1 MSLQEQESRCLAGST
16 QSTFRG
22 ALRVLYV
29 CLAVMLLSAEKGV
42 PRKALGPVLVA
53 CLVCVSQRR
62 VAAGQRVNSCRRAHR
77 VTSPAGGSL
86 RGRRLCRALHLTVG
100 HADPEIPDAPAS
112 GWIIPIPATSGNR
125 ESRIRYSDQ
134 TGIPDFPNPDAD
146 QTGVPHFPDPGIPAK
161 SGFKSRLFFAAA
173 RTVIA
178 HWQRQAR
185 LVRFLAGV
193 PGWGQRPIVQRL
205 GVGSDCRPQRK
216 RTQPR
221 GDVMGDVL
229 RLVFVLP

>member
-1 MSLQEQESRCLAGST
+1 MSLQEQESRCSAGST

-62 VAAGQRVNSCRRAHR
+62 VAAGQLVNSRRRAHR
-77 VTSPAGGSL
+77 VTSPTGGSL

-112 GWIIPIPATSGNR
+112 GRIIPIPAKFGIPNPVFRPNR
-125 ESRIRYSDQ
+125 DSRFPESRIPTKPGFLISR
-134 TGIPDFPNPDAD
+134 IPGCRPNGTQMRENP
-146 QTGVPHFPDPGIPAK
+146 I
-161 SGFKSRLFFAAA
+161 LF
-173 RTVIA
+173 
-178 HWQRQAR
+178 
-185 LVRFLAGV
+185 L
-193 PGWGQRPIVQRL
+193 QRPEA
-205 GVGSDCRPQRK
+205 GPE
-216 RTQPR
+216 P
-221 GDVMGDVL
+221 
-229 RLVFVLP
+229 

>member
-62 VAAGQRVNSCRRAHR
+62 VAAGQRVNSRRRAHR
-77 VTSPAGGSL
+77 VTSPTGGSL

-100 HADPEIPDAPAS
+100 HADPEISELSPMPRHLGGLS
-112 GWIIPIPATSGNR
+112 RSRPNS

-134 TGIPDFPNPDAD
+134 TGIPDFPNP
-146 QTGVPHFPDPGIPAK
+146 GFRPNRGSSFPESRDSGQIRIQIPTFFC
-161 SGFKSRLFFAAA
+161 SGQNRDCTLAAA
-173 RTVIA
+173 GPASAVPCRGPWVGAEA
-178 HWQRQAR
+178 H
-185 LVRFLAGV
+185 
-193 PGWGQRPIVQRL
+193 RPATRSRQRL
-205 GVGSDCRPQRK
+205 QAPAEAH
-216 RTQPR
+216 TT
-221 GDVMGDVL
+221 
-229 RLVFVLP
+229 

>member
-161 SGFKSRLFFAAA
+161 SGFKSRLFF
-173 RTVIA
+173 
-178 HWQRQAR
+178 
-185 LVRFLAGV
+185 L
-193 PGWGQRPIVQRL
+193 QRPE
-205 GVGSDCRPQRK
+205 P
-216 RTQPR
+216 
-221 GDVMGDVL
+221 
-229 RLVFVLP
+229 